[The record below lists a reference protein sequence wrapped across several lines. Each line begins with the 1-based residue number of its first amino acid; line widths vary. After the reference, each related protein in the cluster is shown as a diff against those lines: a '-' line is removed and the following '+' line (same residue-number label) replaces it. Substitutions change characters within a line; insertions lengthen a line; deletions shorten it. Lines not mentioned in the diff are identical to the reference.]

1 METRIKMLL
10 VNGSP
15 RKNANTAK
23 ILAKVQEGANSA
35 GAETKLIHLYD
46 YQYQGCKSCFACKL
60 KNSKTN
66 GLCAMRDELRPVLEE
81 ALAADSL
88 VVGSPVYFAMPT
100 GQVRSFFE
108 RLAFPNYSYEMDET
122 GMPKQIRQKKI
133 SAAFVYTMG
142 APKDY
147 ARQLNY
153 DTLLGITGNFLGSIF
168 GENENMYVYDTY
180 QFTDYEKYAAGDTDV
195 ALKQKLKDEE
205 FPKDLVAAYELGQR
219 LARKVLANAR

>member
-1 METRIKMLL
+1 MEKKIKMLL
-10 VNGSP
+10 LNGSP
-15 RKNANTAK
+15 RKNANTAQ
-23 ILAKVQEGANSA
+23 ILVKVQEGANVA
-35 GAETKLIHLYD
+35 GAETKLLHLYD

-66 GLCAMRDELRPVLEE
+66 GLCAIHDQLRPVLEE

-88 VVGSPVYFAMPT
+88 VLGSPVYFAMPT

-108 RLAFPNYSYEMDET
+108 RLAFPNYSYELDET

-133 SAAFVYTMG
+133 PAAFVYTMG
-142 APKDY
+142 APKEY
-147 ARQLNY
+147 AQQMHY

-180 QFTDYEKYAAGDTDV
+180 QFTDYEKYAAGGTDI
-195 ALKQKLKDEE
+195 ALKQKIRDKE
-205 FPKDLVAAYELGQR
+205 FPKDLAAAYELGQR
-219 LARKVLANAR
+219 LARKARENKS